1 MDTFW
6 PTIAF
11 ISVDLPAFGA
21 PISVAKPARVSTLTD
36 AIMRSSIPVCYK
48 HNEEET
54 DEQLLFQLV
63 CGFCLRLCISLT
75 LLY

>member
-21 PISVAKPARVSTLTD
+21 PIIVAKPALVSLFTD
-36 AIMRSSIPVCYK
+36 GIIRSSIPFY
-48 HNEEET
+48 HGRNNEGT
-54 DEQLLFQLV
+54 DVQRLFQLV
-63 CGFCLRLCISLT
+63 YGYYPRLYIALLRLC
-75 LLY
+75 

>member
-21 PISVAKPARVSTLTD
+21 PISVAKPARVSLFTD
-36 AIMRSSIPVCYK
+36 VIMRSSIPFYHE
-48 HNEEET
+48 HNDEGT
-54 DEQLLFQLV
+54 DVQLLFQLV
-63 CGFCLRLCISLT
+63 YGYYPRLYIA
-75 LLY
+75 LLLLC

>member
-21 PISVAKPARVSTLTD
+21 PISVAKPARVSLFTD
-36 AIMRSSIPVCYK
+36 VIMPSSIPFCHE
-48 HNEEET
+48 HNDEGT
-54 DEQLLFQLV
+54 DVQLLFLLV
-63 CGFCLRLCISLT
+63 YGYYHRLYIAP
-75 LLY
+75 LLLC

>member
-21 PISVAKPARVSTLTD
+21 PISVAKPAEYLYLL
-36 AIMRSSIPVCYK
+36 MSSCD
-48 HNEEET
+48 HLF
-54 DEQLLFQLV
+54 LL
-63 CGFCLRLCISLT
+63 S
-75 LLY
+75 

>member
-21 PISVAKPARVSTLTD
+21 PLSGAKPARVSLFTD
-36 AIMRSSIPVCYK
+36 VIMRSSIPFYHE
-48 HNEEET
+48 HNDEGT
-54 DEQLLFQLV
+54 DVQLLFQLV
-63 CGFCLRLCISLT
+63 CGYSLRLYIALL

>member
-21 PISVAKPARVSTLTD
+21 PISVATPARVSLFTDGIMRLSIPFYHEHNDKGTD
-36 AIMRSSIPVCYK
+36 A
-48 HNEEET
+48 
-54 DEQLLFQLV
+54 QLLFQLV
-63 CGFCLRLCISLT
+63 YGYYPDLCIA
-75 LLY
+75 LLLLC

>member
-21 PISVAKPARVSTLTD
+21 PISVAKPARVSLFADVITRTSISFYHEHKGEGTD
-36 AIMRSSIPVCYK
+36 V
-48 HNEEET
+48 
-54 DEQLLFQLV
+54 QLLFQLV
-63 CGFCLRLCISLT
+63 YGYYPDLCIA
-75 LLY
+75 LLLLC